1 MPSNQT
7 PNYKLSQWE
16 RTDKVQMEDFN
27 ADNAKIDGALKAQDS
42 ALAAEASAR
51 QSADAAE
58 AQARAALAG
67 QLSKLGNCKIW
78 TTSYQG
84 SGKCGRRNPTKVA
97 FPKKPLLAA
106 IHTNGGGTVIWIT
119 ARDGVFETPETNW
132 LTWSG
137 STASWYAETTQPENQ
152 LNHSDLQYIVVA
164 LIAMDQ

>member
-1 MPSNQT
+1 MYVCSN
-7 PNYKLSQWE
+7 
-16 RTDKVQMEDFN
+16 
-27 ADNAKIDGALKAQDS
+27 A
-42 ALAAEASAR
+42 
-51 QSADAAE
+51 
-58 AQARAALAG
+58 
-67 QLSKLGNCKIW
+67 
-78 TTSYQG
+78 TSYQG
-84 SGKCGRRNPTKVA
+84 SGKCGRSNPTKVA